1 MGKLSFDDLYHF
13 DREFSKYLPGNNRIY
28 TTDDVKNSDKFINNY
43 KKCSQS
49 IINFYNSF
57 IAYGLAEKS
66 SDYLML
72 LCDLMLCVMDYFWI
86 TKDYN
91 NLDYLILNILP
102 VIDNKSAIYTEAN
115 IQIIEEQITRYAKS
129 FLKKNKAFEIYNV
142 LKKLNQ
148 IAIVIDKNIDN
159 IEGLKNIA
167 G

>member
-1 MGKLSFDDLYHF
+1 
-13 DREFSKYLPGNNRIY
+13 
-28 TTDDVKNSDKFINNY
+28 
-43 KKCSQS
+43 
-49 IINFYNSF
+49 
-57 IAYGLAEKS
+57 
-66 SDYLML
+66 
-72 LCDLMLCVMDYFWI
+72 
-86 TKDYN
+86 
-91 NLDYLILNILP
+91 LP

>member
-1 MGKLSFDDLYHF
+1 MGKLSFDDLYRF

-28 TTDDVKNSDKFINNY
+28 TIDDVKNSDKFTKNY
-43 KKCSQS
+43 KKCSQH

-57 IAYGLAEKS
+57 IENGLAEKS
-66 SDYLML
+66 SEYLML

-86 TKDYN
+86 MKDYN

-102 VIDNKSAIYTEAN
+102 AIDNKSAIYTEAN

-129 FLKKNKAFEIYNV
+129 LLKKNKAFELYNV
-142 LKKLNQ
+142 LKNLNQ
-148 IAIVIDKNIDN
+148 SAKVIDKNIDN
-159 IEGLKNIA
+159 IDGLKNIA